1 MVIGEG
7 NVSLCIGGIYFDLL
21 VVIVDDLKFDLLL
34 GDEFLREENFVIDY
48 REQVLRVHGAEIDFE
63 PLPSEC
69 VATLSSVV
77 EIPVGTPLRVRA
89 DLSGNHCGLVLL
101 WRV

>member
-34 GDEFLREENFVIDY
+34 GDERKLCY
-48 REQVLRVHGAEIDFE
+48 
-63 PLPSEC
+63 
-69 VATLSSVV
+69 
-77 EIPVGTPLRVRA
+77 
-89 DLSGNHCGLVLL
+89 
-101 WRV
+101 